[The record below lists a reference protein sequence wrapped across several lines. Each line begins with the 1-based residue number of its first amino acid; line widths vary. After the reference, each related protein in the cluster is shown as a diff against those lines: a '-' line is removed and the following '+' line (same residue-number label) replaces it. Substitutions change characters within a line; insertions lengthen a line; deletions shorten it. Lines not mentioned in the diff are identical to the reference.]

1 MPRAADNV
9 ASRPAS
15 SHPPAAAQTAPPEW
29 AVEQVIK
36 KIGKAPGA
44 AGRALD
50 SLAKVPVLGAFV
62 RFFSSVW
69 LGIFILS
76 LIGVYI
82 AIGSGFPELRAKMEM
97 TDLQFFAWWPMKLLL
112 ACLVLDLTIV
122 TLRRIPLTLF
132 KLGSWTV
139 HVGIVTL
146 IGGCVWYFS
155 HKQEGSFRI
164 YLNKSVNYCY
174 DVTER
179 ALFAFPVNAD
189 GSFDKEHPTI
199 TPIPTL
205 PIYYERL
212 PSLKNAIDIKVAGA
226 LPGSDATVKIY
237 GYYPCAVLQPDR
249 DPENVRAAAGEEAGV
264 GPGILLALSNRAPGT
279 NMMQGMGMQ
288 WLYGNTPVKR
298 LLETNLPFVVEYL
311 RQPTPQRV
319 KDLQVSFEGSYAMTV
334 RIPKLNIERTYVVKP
349 DEAIVVEGSP
359 YTLTPRDLQA
369 MPMLSKGYEGTAS
382 NALTVDVVRKDGETP
397 FTYQRMCVS
406 RYPELSPDFIDENG
420 KKVRKQGGVDPEIQM
435 VFHDA
440 SRAEIWVVEDAGGA
454 LTLIT
459 RDTRGKSTSQPLA
472 AAPVLVPVEEMR
484 GGVLQIELKNRL
496 ENAFVELAP
505 VIVPPEQRPRGQQ
518 VMEVMQLSMIDVEV
532 SEGAWKK
539 GNIHVPFSPYAE
551 IGERPIGDEP
561 ALVVLPNGKKVG
573 LLLATTRRELPS
585 TLTLTKFEPIKYP
598 GAAQTYAD
606 YRSTLVSVDK
616 DSPEQRILQPHL
628 NNPAS
633 DHSLFYFQS
642 AWDGK
647 ENQVPEKRYSVIG
660 VGNRPGVYTMITG
673 SILIALGIGY
683 AFYIKPLLLKAKK
696 DSLAR
701 WAAEQR
707 DAAQASATSSQG
719 ATA

>member
-1 MPRAADNV
+1 MPRAAESP
-9 ASRPAS
+9 APRPS
-15 SHPPAAAQTAPPEW
+15 PADLAPTPPEW
-29 AVEQVIK
+29 AVERLIK
-36 KIGKAPGA
+36 RLGKGPAA

-50 SLAKVPVLGAFV
+50 ALSKMPVIGLFV
-62 RFFSSVW
+62 RLFSSVW

-76 LIGVYI
+76 LIGIYI

-97 TDLQFFAWWPMKLLL
+97 TDLQFFNWWPMQVLL
-112 ACLVLDLTIV
+112 AALVLDLAIV

-174 DVTER
+174 DTTER

-189 GSFDKEHPTI
+189 GSFDLEHPTI
-199 TPIPTL
+199 TPLPKL
-205 PIYYERL
+205 PIYYEHL
-212 PSLKNAIDIKVAGA
+212 PAHGNPVNIT
-226 LPGSDATVKIY
+226 LPGAMPGTAAAVRIY
-237 GYYPCAVLQPDR
+237 GYYPCAVLQPDP
-249 DPENVRAAAGEEAGV
+249 DPSNIRPAAPGEKGL
-264 GPGILLALSNRAPGT
+264 GPGIGLAFSGRAPGT
-279 NMMQGMGMQ
+279 SQMSSMGQQ
-288 WLYGNTPVKR
+288 WLFANTPASR
-298 LLETNLPFVVEYL
+298 LLDMNLPFVVEYL
-311 RQPTPQRV
+311 RQPTPQRL
-319 KDLQVSFEGSYAMTV
+319 KDLQTSFEGSYALTV
-334 RIPKLNIERTYVVKP
+334 RIPKLNIERTYAVKP

-359 YTLTPRDLQA
+359 YTITPRDMQA

-382 NALTVDVVRKDGETP
+382 NALTVDVVRKDAEKP
-397 FTYQRMCVS
+397 FNYQRMCVA
-406 RYPELSPDFIDENG
+406 RYPELSPDFIDEDG
-420 KKVRKQGGVDPEIQM
+420 KKVRKQGGVDPDIQM

-440 SRAEIWVVEDAGGA
+440 SRTEVWIVEDAGGG
-454 LTLIT
+454 LTVVA
-459 RDTRGKSTSQPLA
+459 RDAAGKSTSQPLS
-472 AAPVLVPVEEMR
+472 AAPVLVPVTGLS
-484 GGVLQIELKNRL
+484 GGVLQLEMFKRL
-496 ENAFVELAP
+496 EDAAVTLKP
-505 VIVPPEQRPRGQQ
+505 VVVPPEQRPRGQQ
-518 VMEVMQLSMIDVEV
+518 VMEVMQLSMIEVEV

-539 GNIHVPFSPYAE
+539 DKIHVPFSPYAQV
-551 IGERPIGDEP
+551 GDRPEGDQP
-561 ALVVLPNGKKVG
+561 AVVELPGGKKVG

-606 YRSTLVSVDK
+606 YRSTLVAVDK
-616 DSPEQRILQPHL
+616 DSPEQRTLQPHL

-633 DHSLFYFQS
+633 DHDLYYFQS

-696 DSLAR
+696 EFLAR
-701 WAAEQR
+701 WAAAQR
-707 DAAQASATSSQG
+707 DAAHASARSSQG